1 MSDGTAKTPRLR
13 PAVRDTRAY
22 TVPRRATPTDLR
34 LAGNEGPD
42 PPSTLI
48 NEVLAELEPSTLREY
63 PSAHALELD
72 LAQRVG
78 CAPSELLVTAG
89 ADDALWRACQCTLGP
104 GRDLLV
110 ATPTFAMLPRY
121 ASLLGAELRLVPWRD
136 GPYPIDAILERL
148 DDGVGA
154 VALVTPNNPNGCVIT
169 AEDLRRV
176 CEADHDALVLLDH
189 AYVEFA
195 DEDLTAAARSYP
207 NVVVAR
213 TMSKAWG
220 LAGLRVG
227 WATGSEALIS
237 AMRAAGNPYAV
248 SGPSLVLARARLE
261 LSSGDIERFVS
272 RARYERGEIAEA
284 LARLGAEPTD
294 SHANF
299 AFARTPRAVAIRD
312 ALASLGIAT
321 RAWPGDPELGDALRI
336 SCPGS
341 KVGLDRLVS
350 GLGACRPEAIL
361 LDMDG
366 VMVDVSQSYRG
377 AIIATAARYGVEVTP
392 EEIQRVKLAGD
403 ANNDWI
409 VTQRLLAQ
417 AGQAT
422 TLDAV
427 TAIFEQIYQGT
438 DDLPGLRETERPLAD
453 RAFYARLVERGF
465 KLGVVTGRP
474 RSDAQRF
481 LDDQGIADLFEVV
494 VCMEDG
500 PAKPAPDP
508 VLAATRALGVRTAWF
523 VGDTPD
529 DAVAARAATTTR
541 EADVVAW
548 GVFAPGDRSTAQ
560 EDALLVA
567 GAGRV
572 LDSLTDLEELL

>member
-1 MSDGTAKTPRLR
+1 VTDRTPKTPRLR
-13 PAVRDTRAY
+13 PALQDTTPY

-34 LAGNEGPD
+34 LAGNEGPE

-48 NEVLAELEPSTLREY
+48 NEVLAELEPATLREY
-63 PSAHALELD
+63 PSARALELD
-72 LAQRVG
+72 LARRLG
-78 CAPSELLVTAG
+78 CAPAELIVTAG

-121 ASLLGAELRLVPWRD
+121 AELLGARLREVPWPD
-136 GPYPIDAILERL
+136 GPYPVDAILERL

-154 VALVTPNNPNGCVIT
+154 VALVSPNNPTGCVLT
-169 AEDLRRV
+169 ADDLRRV

-195 DEDLTAAARSYP
+195 DEDLTSAARDYP

-213 TMSKAWG
+213 TLSKAWG

-227 WATGSEALIS
+227 FATGAAPLIS

-261 LSSGDIERFVS
+261 LSSGDIERFVA
-272 RARYERGEIAEA
+272 RARDERVEIAQA
-284 LARLGAEPTD
+284 LTRLGARTTD

-299 AFARTPRAVAIRD
+299 AFARTPRAVVARD

-321 RAWPGDPELGDALRI
+321 RAWPGDPALGDAIRI

-341 KVGLDRLVS
+341 KPGLDRLLR
-350 GLGACRPEAIL
+350 GLEACRPEAIL

-392 EEIQRVKLAGD
+392 ADIRRVKLAGD
-403 ANNDWI
+403 ANNDWV

-417 AGQAT
+417 AGQTT

-438 DDLPGLRETERPLAD
+438 DGHPGLRETERPLAD
-453 RAFYARLVERGF
+453 RAFYARLVERGV

-474 RSDAQRF
+474 RADAARF

-508 VLAATRALGVRTAWF
+508 VLAATRALGVRTAGF

-529 DAVAARAATTTR
+529 DAAAARAATATR

-548 GVFAPGDRSTAQ
+548 GVFAPGERSPEQ
-560 EDALLVA
+560 EGALLAA

-572 LDSLTDLEELL
+572 LNTLTELEELL